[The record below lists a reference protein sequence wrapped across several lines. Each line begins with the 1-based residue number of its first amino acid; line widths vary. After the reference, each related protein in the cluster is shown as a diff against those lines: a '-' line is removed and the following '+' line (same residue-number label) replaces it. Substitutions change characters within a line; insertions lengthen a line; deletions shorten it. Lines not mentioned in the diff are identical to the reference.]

1 MFSQYFT
8 ASYFPTGWGAVGD
21 LPEGSMSGGTT
32 FQVTASANWSALA
45 SIDGTAAL
53 AVTAEGT
60 ASTSEAGG
68 SASFSITATATLT
81 YTGEPEQP
89 AQSGGAIFRRRRPD
103 PEPVRPGELRGR
115 ATFRV
120 AALGRITSI
129 VVEEPARPVAQV
141 QPPVFERPYY
151 PDELPFPQPV
161 ARRAAPAPPPLVV
174 KVEAPRPPVPAD
186 LVGEAQV
193 TVLAAGTL
201 SAVVLPPPVEPPE
214 PDDSDTIAILL
225 ALLEAA

>member
-1 MFSQYFT
+1 MFSRYFT
-8 ASYFPTGWGAVGD
+8 ASYFPDGWGAVGD
-21 LPEGSMSGGTT
+21 LPEGSISGGTT
-32 FQVTASANWSALA
+32 FQVTAAATWSALA
-45 SIDGTAAL
+45 SIEGAA
-53 AVTAEGT
+53 AFQVTAEGT

-68 SASFSITATATLT
+68 SAGFSITATATLT

-89 AQSGGAIFRRRRPD
+89 AASGGGRFFRSYDRR
-103 PEPVRPGELRGR
+103 EVELGWLQGR

-120 AALGRITSI
+120 AALGRITGL
-129 VVEEPARPVAQV
+129 VVEEQVRPAV
-141 QPPVFERPYY
+141 QILPAFERPFY

-161 ARRAAPAPPPLVV
+161 GRRAAQAVVPMVV

-186 LVGEAQV
+186 LAGGAQV

-201 SAVVLPPPVEPPE
+201 SAVVLPPPVEPD
-214 PDDSDTIAILL
+214 DDSDTIAILL